1 VTVYLR
7 NCDVRRTAAVPVAPG
22 WARLLH
28 PGVTSAVPAQTVAL
42 PAVQRLLVEERLRVV
57 TEVSRAPDAA
67 ELLRRDMAA
76 AIAGAEARE
85 LAALVARQTRQQG
98 QPEPSRRPWTR
109 RQRPE
114 QRKRRDDE
122 WPAEL
127 IVRLKARWAEGATG
141 SEIAAEL
148 GVTPGAV
155 IAKARRLGLTR
166 RHRPRIDH
174 RAAPQECRQTVPA
187 L

>member
-22 WARLLH
+22 WARLLY
-28 PGVTSAVPAQTVAL
+28 PGVTSRVPAQTVAL
-42 PAVQRLLVEERLRVV
+42 PVVQRLLAAERLRVI

-76 AIAGAEARE
+76 AIAAAEARE
-85 LAALVARQTRQQG
+85 LAALVARQVRQHG
-98 QPEPSRRPWTR
+98 AAEAPRRPYVR

-127 IVRLKARWAEGATG
+127 IVWLKARWAEGATG
-141 SEIAAEL
+141 AAIAAEL

-155 IAKARRLGLTR
+155 IAKAKRLGLAGR
-166 RHRPRIDH
+166 RRLRSDS
-174 RAAPQECRQTVPA
+174 RAPERRQAVA
-187 L
+187 AV